1 MNTLFGVLEGSG
13 EGDLRSTMSFGLGL
27 KSSWSSL
34 DGRVS
39 GVKALLPLVKIAPG
53 ILLMLVGFFSPR
65 ILCTVRSRAL
75 SFFNLLHLLAPVPL
89 EWLFLSLR
97 PLIKFFHFFLSFPVV
112 KPRDVV
118 FLNSSVIRSQVEAFL
133 ATSGFS

>member
-1 MNTLFGVLEGSG
+1 MLSSFSVLEESS
-13 EGDLRSTMSFGLGL
+13 EGDLRATMSSGLGL

-53 ILLMLVGFFSPR
+53 ILLRVGFFSPR
-65 ILCTVRSRAL
+65 ILCTARSRAL
-75 SFFNLLHLLAPVPL
+75 SFFAAPPPVPL

-97 PLIKFFHFFLSFPVV
+97 PLIKFFHFVLSFPVG
-112 KPRDVV
+112 RGDANGRG
-118 FLNSSVIRSQVEAFL
+118 FLKLFRHQIPGRGLLSNIWF
-133 ATSGFS
+133 

>member
-1 MNTLFGVLEGSG
+1 MNALFGVLEESS
-13 EGDLRSTMSFGLGL
+13 EGDLRSTMSSGLGL
-27 KSSWSSL
+27 KSSWISL

-53 ILLMLVGFFSPR
+53 ILLRVGFFTPR
-65 ILCTVRSRAL
+65 ILCTARSRAL
-75 SFFNLLHLLAPVPL
+75 SFFAAPPPVPL

-97 PLIKFFHFFLSFPVV
+97 PLIKFFHFVLSFPVGM
-112 KPRDVV
+112 PRDVV

>member
-75 SFFNLLHLLAPVPL
+75 SFFNLLHLLYSSSAFRVVVLVL
-89 EWLFLSLR
+89 EG
-97 PLIKFFHFFLSFPVV
+97 VY
-112 KPRDVV
+112 
-118 FLNSSVIRSQVEAFL
+118 LNDRW
-133 ATSGFS
+133 